1 MAGFFHAR
9 QVGDLAVGK
18 PPLHKYPKAL
28 SVGAALK
35 ALRSSDDAE
44 LSLWEELCPLTEKP
58 IKEAREL
65 VSHVPSSNHPA
76 SPCPPQSPK
85 ENLWRCVGKL
95 GMVDLICFLAHDQ
108 SLADQAAALR
118 TPVSSL
124 VPDTAFTIQHVDSR
138 IKLID
143 ALAHVL
149 DGAQH
154 LVVSIDRSV
163 SSRLA
168 RYNSMPKV
176 RRGVPQLISNKP
188 KGQPGKCTLDA
199 TLSLPPR
206 SPAAAAAHGVQQEYC
221 WLTPE
226 DLLQFLL
233 SCIGLFSPLP
243 MMTIQQLGI
252 INMDVLTVPADAQAA
267 TALPLIQRA
276 SKEMTAVAVLEPDD
290 KLVGDISPF
299 TLRSSDE
306 TAALALATL
315 SVREFLA
322 FSRDCDNPPPSLVH
336 LVATKLASKLQS
348 LPTSQEPLFS
358 DSDSPVSFPSPL
370 SSTATSPLA
379 FYALDS
385 GEESAP
391 SSDEDIFFSSGMV
404 VRRSRAHSYSKG
416 RVAPNVCRPWSSLVA
431 VMAQALTHRVGYIWV
446 TDDDNSL
453 LGIVTYLDII
463 HCILGQLYAS
473 D

>member
-1 MAGFFHAR
+1 
-9 QVGDLAVGK
+9 
-18 PPLHKYPKAL
+18 
-28 SVGAALK
+28 
-35 ALRSSDDAE
+35 
-44 LSLWEELCPLTEKP
+44 
-58 IKEAREL
+58 
-65 VSHVPSSNHPA
+65 
-76 SPCPPQSPK
+76 
-85 ENLWRCVGKL
+85 
-95 GMVDLICFLAHDQ
+95 
-108 SLADQAAALR
+108 
-118 TPVSSL
+118 
-124 VPDTAFTIQHVDSR
+124 
-138 IKLID
+138 
-143 ALAHVL
+143 LAHVL

-176 RRGVPQLISNKP
+176 RRGVPQLINNKP

-206 SPAAAAAHGVQQEYC
+206 SPAAAAAAAHGVVQEYC

-243 MMTIQQLGI
+243 MMTIQQLDI
-252 INMDVLTVPADAQAA
+252 INMDVLTVLADSQAA

-336 LVATKLASKLQS
+336 LVATKLASKLKKF
-348 LPTSQEPLFS
+348 PPPQEPLFS

-385 GEESAP
+385 GEESAS
-391 SSDEDIFFSSGMV
+391 SSDEDILFSSG
-404 VRRSRAHSYSKG
+404 KF
-416 RVAPNVCRPWSSLVA
+416 LFFFF
-431 VMAQALTHRVGYIWV
+431 IF
-446 TDDDNSL
+446 
-453 LGIVTYLDII
+453 
-463 HCILGQLYAS
+463 AS
-473 D
+473 CM

>member
-1 MAGFFHAR
+1 LDCR
-9 QVGDLAVGK
+9 
-18 PPLHKYPKAL
+18 Y
-28 SVGAALK
+28 
-35 ALRSSDDAE
+35 
-44 LSLWEELCPLTEKP
+44 
-58 IKEAREL
+58 
-65 VSHVPSSNHPA
+65 
-76 SPCPPQSPK
+76 
-85 ENLWRCVGKL
+85 
-95 GMVDLICFLAHDQ
+95 
-108 SLADQAAALR
+108 
-118 TPVSSL
+118 
-124 VPDTAFTIQHVDSR
+124 
-138 IKLID
+138 D

-176 RRGVPQLISNKP
+176 RRGVPQLINNKP

-206 SPAAAAAHGVQQEYC
+206 SPAAAAAAAHGVVQEYC

-243 MMTIQQLGI
+243 MMTIQQLDI
-252 INMDVLTVPADAQAA
+252 INMDVLTVLADSQAA

-290 KLVGDISPF
+290 
-299 TLRSSDE
+299 
-306 TAALALATL
+306 
-315 SVREFLA
+315 
-322 FSRDCDNPPPSLVH
+322 N
-336 LVATKLASKLQS
+336 LVANKLASNLKKF
-348 LPTSQEPLFS
+348 PPPQEPLFS

-385 GEESAP
+385 GEESAS
-391 SSDEDIFFSSGMV
+391 SSDEDILFSSG
-404 VRRSRAHSYSKG
+404 KF
-416 RVAPNVCRPWSSLVA
+416 LFFFF
-431 VMAQALTHRVGYIWV
+431 IF
-446 TDDDNSL
+446 
-453 LGIVTYLDII
+453 
-463 HCILGQLYAS
+463 AS
-473 D
+473 CM